1 MEKNVKKL
9 TLIALFAVVCF
20 VTFSYAKINIPLP
33 AGSMISIHVANAVVV
48 LCALLLDG
56 RSGGLAG
63 AIGLSIADILDP
75 VYFISAP
82 KTFFL
87 KFCIGL
93 IAGTIAHRYFHL
105 RELKDT
111 KKISK
116 ACIISA
122 AIALAFNVIASP
134 LIGYIFDRFIL
145 GITDVSANLILA
157 WSSGVTLFN
166 AVVCVFVAWGLYML
180 LYKSFKRYTKD
191 LYQ

>member
-1 MEKNVKKL
+1 MDKNIKKL

-48 LCALLLDG
+48 LCAFLLDG
-56 RSGGLAG
+56 KAGGLAG

-75 VYFISAP
+75 VYFVSAP

-87 KFCIGL
+87 KFFIGF
-93 IAGTIAHRYFHL
+93 IAGSIAHKYFHL
-105 RELKDT
+105 RDLNDS

-116 ACIISA
+116 ACIISG

-145 GITDVSANLILA
+145 GINDVSANLILA

-180 LYKSFKRYTKD
+180 LYKSFKRYTND
-191 LYQ
+191 LY

>member
-1 MEKNVKKL
+1 MGKSIKKL

-48 LCALLLDG
+48 LCAFLLDG
-56 RSGGLAG
+56 KSGGLAG
-63 AIGLSIADILDP
+63 AIGLSIADILDS

-87 KFCIGL
+87 KFCIGF
-93 IAGTIAHRYFHL
+93 IAGYIAHHIFHL
-105 RELKDT
+105 RELNDS

-116 ACIISA
+116 ACIISGTV
-122 AIALAFNVIASP
+122 ALAFNVIASP
-134 LIGYIFDRFIL
+134 LIGYIFDKFIL
-145 GITDVSANLILA
+145 GINDVSANLILA

-166 AVVCVFVAWGLYML
+166 AVVCIFVAWGLYML
-180 LYKSFKRYTKD
+180 LYKSFKRFTKE
-191 LYQ
+191 LF